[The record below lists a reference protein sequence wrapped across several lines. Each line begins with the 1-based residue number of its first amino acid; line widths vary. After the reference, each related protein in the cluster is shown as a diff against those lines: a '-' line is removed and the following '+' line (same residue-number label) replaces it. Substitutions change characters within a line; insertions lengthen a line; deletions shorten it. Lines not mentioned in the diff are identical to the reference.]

1 MKSLIVLVQASYPA
15 LFSPTSFTKLKTS
28 EKKNR
33 NPYSIFYQRMIS
45 EAKLSQWSLSS
56 IPFRD
61 GQRQQQINQGISKL
75 NRKQTRLKK
84 EW

>member
-1 MKSLIVLVQASYPA
+1 
-15 LFSPTSFTKLKTS
+15 
-28 EKKNR
+28 
-33 NPYSIFYQRMIS
+33 MIS